1 MMFKK
6 LKSSPI
12 FWAILPVLLTVLFM
26 ILLYVLAAYVSEY
39 FVLAI
44 PILWVISFTKNFKDN
59 SEYRR
64 EIGSYISSGYNI
76 VHREGSFKYG
86 DYFAADEVNGYLLKI
101 LVIILIQSTILKKKF
116 IFIDEERRKIKW
128 IETIFINL

>member
-1 MMFKK
+1 MFKK

-44 PILWVISFTKNFKDN
+44 PILWVISSTKNFKDN

-86 DYFAADEVNGYLLKI
+86 DYYAADEVNGYLLKNI
-101 LVIILIQSTILKKKF
+101 GNHTYSINH
-116 IFIDEERRKIKW
+116 
-128 IETIFINL
+128 IEKEIHIYR